1 MYIYIYVYT
10 YYILHLQWHCAWSS
24 MVLKSFIAKPYSMR
38 RWDLS
43 ISFVVT
49 CLEHGAKLHPAQQP
63 RRRFSPTMFGTTR
76 SIKPFLQGNSKSM

>member
-1 MYIYIYVYT
+1 MYIRIIFYIYNGIAHGV
-10 YYILHLQWHCAWSS
+10 LWF
-24 MVLKSFIAKPYSMR
+24 LKSFIAKPYSMR

-49 CLEHGAKLHPAQQP
+49 SLEHGAKLHPAQQP